1 MLLVLQSRQNSI
13 YFVASID
20 KGFKTITN
28 CCLQHLKQLKKVRHF
43 EETTHACA
51 FCFCLGVP
59 RLFVSDTS
67 LKRIDRVGLG
77 KRRTGTR
84 QRWTLVIVW
93 NFKMCLSHLQELI
106 SDVPLVN
113 FFLDSTRLITR
124 SRLSYYNWTYG
135 ACQLIFCKITKKRFS
150 NYFSVFSMISLSNAS
165 PRHWK

>member
-1 MLLVLQSRQNSI
+1 MWYRCCHPARLLSNKGKWNLCGCPKKLIDRDKSRAPSWLFHCHPSRARNVKKSGCLRIGNRQRTIHDMLLVLQSRQNSI

-20 KGFKTITN
+20 KGFKTITT

-84 QRWTLVIVW
+84 QR
-93 NFKMCLSHLQELI
+93 
-106 SDVPLVN
+106 
-113 FFLDSTRLITR
+113 
-124 SRLSYYNWTYG
+124 
-135 ACQLIFCKITKKRFS
+135 
-150 NYFSVFSMISLSNAS
+150 
-165 PRHWK
+165 

>member
-1 MLLVLQSRQNSI
+1 MLLVLQSRQNLI
-13 YFVASID
+13 YYVASID
-20 KGFKTITN
+20 KGFKTITT
-28 CCLQHLKQLKKVRHF
+28 CCLQHLKQLNKVRHF

-93 NFKMCLSHLQELI
+93 NLKN
-106 SDVPLVN
+106 VPLT
-113 FFLDSTRLITR
+113 FARAYFGRTSGELFLDSTRLITR

-165 PRHWK
+165 PRHWL